1 MIPISQ
7 IKRLYPSIVA
17 CIALALMFTSC
28 AESPELDRQNG
39 NTATVEQKRLPA
51 SLRKNEL
58 AQGDSLEVS
67 LSIMSS
73 SDSTG
78 QWNWFL
84 DDAPC
89 GNRVASYPVRAMVRI
104 STDSL
109 TMGLHRLKITYTDS
123 AASPQSAYLSFRI
136 HAAKPP
142 TRLKYRVVNTY
153 PHETD
158 AYTQG
163 LIFRDDVLWESTGLK
178 GRSSLRRVDLA
189 TGVPLQT
196 IALESQY
203 FAEGLTIFNNQLI
216 QLTWQNRVGL
226 VYDIE
231 TMELLKTF
239 RYGMEGWGL
248 THDSTQLYLSDG
260 TSSIY
265 KLDPVSFQLM
275 GSIEVCDDQGA
286 VSQLNELE
294 YYKGLIWANIY
305 GADEIIAFSPGN
317 GEVVYRMDLSA
328 LYDWRAQRGKAD
340 VLNGIA
346 VRPETDHLLVTGKL
360 WPQLFELEWFPAEP

>member
-1 MIPISQ
+1 MRCPKN
-7 IKRLYPSIVA
+7 KRLQPSFVA
-17 CIALALMFTSC
+17 TIAFILMLSGCADNPESDEIKVKVDSKEQNYLA
-28 AESPELDRQNG
+28 
-39 NTATVEQKRLPA
+39 A

-58 AQGDSLEVS
+58 AQGDSLEIS
-67 LSIMSS
+67 LPGGTLADSS
-73 SDSTG
+73 GS
-78 QWNWFL
+78 WNWSL

-89 GNRVASYPVRAMVRI
+89 ENRLSTFPALAMARV

-109 TMGLHRLKITYTDS
+109 KMGLHRLKINYTDTH
-123 AASPQSAYLSFRI
+123 ATAKSAYLTFRI

-142 TRLKYRVVNTY
+142 ISLNYRVVNTY

-163 LIFRDDVLWESTGLK
+163 LIFRNGVLWESTGLK
-178 GRSSLRRVDLA
+178 GRSSLRRVDLE

-226 VYDIE
+226 VYDLE

-260 TSSIY
+260 SSNIY
-265 KLDPVSFQLM
+265 RLDPVSFQLM
-275 GSIEVCDDQGA
+275 GTLEVCDNRGA

-294 YYKGLIWANIY
+294 FHNGLIWANIY
-305 GADEIIAFSPGN
+305 GDDRIIAFNPNS
-317 GEVVYRMDLSA
+317 GEVVYQLDLSD
-328 LYDWRAQRGKAD
+328 LYNWRAQRGKAD

-346 VRPETDHLLVTGKL
+346 VHPKTEHLLVTGKL
-360 WPQLFELEWFPAEP
+360 WPNLYELEWFPLEP